1 MIEKDADTGDII
13 SQEKVEITY
22 EDDAKTLMDKLLTCG
37 AKQVVSITE
46 KFEYGGIKRVSQKQ
60 GNNWRKRGKS
70 DGQIDWRMSSRTI
83 YNLVRALAK
92 PYVGAHFMLGED
104 EVKVWK
110 VREVIDQDNN
120 YVNIEPGKIID
131 VNEENII
138 VKTGDNLIELLE
150 HTPITV
156 KIGDYL

>member
-1 MIEKDADTGDII
+1 
-13 SQEKVEITY
+13 
-22 EDDAKTLMDKLLTCG
+22 
-37 AKQVVSITE
+37 
-46 KFEYGGIKRVSQKQ
+46 
-60 GNNWRKRGKS
+60 
-70 DGQIDWRMSSRTI
+70 
-83 YNLVRALAK
+83 
-92 PYVGAHFMLGED
+92 MLGED

-138 VKTGDNLIELLE
+138 VKTGDNLIELLG